1 MNCHECA
8 RRSVVTPSVGLC
20 RRCLVALCKDH
31 LVESHA
37 SAVVPQYGCDHHPEL
52 VFADA
57 RQTGRTAAAG
67 ERVTAAGE
75 RATAA
80 V

>member
-8 RRSVVTPSVGLC
+8 RRSVLKTSVGLC

-37 SAVVPQYGCDHHPEL
+37 FAAVPQYGCDHHPE
-52 VFADA
+52 VAFADA
-57 RQTGRTAAAG
+57 PIIGRAVVG
-67 ERVTAAGE
+67 ESVTAA
-75 RATAA
+75 